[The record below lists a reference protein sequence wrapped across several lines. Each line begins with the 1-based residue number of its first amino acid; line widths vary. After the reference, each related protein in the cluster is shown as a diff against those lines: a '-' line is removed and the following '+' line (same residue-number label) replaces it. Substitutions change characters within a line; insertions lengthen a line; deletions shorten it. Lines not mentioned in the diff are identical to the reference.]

1 MLCISMHDAQN
12 RGRDVQ
18 IDNDKQ
24 KKDGK
29 LFWDGLS
36 GCSSHGGREQKK
48 DDGLRFWVESVK

>member
-1 MLCISMHDAQN
+1 MHDAQN

-36 GCSSHGGREQKK
+36 GCSSPGGREQKK